1 MSVSGGD
8 VTKATLSSLG
18 PNTNYSVSVAAIN
31 SKGTGNFSTYIS
43 VLTG

>member
-8 VTKATLSSLG
+8 VTETTISSLS
-18 PNTNYSVSVAAIN
+18 PNTNYSVSVAAVN